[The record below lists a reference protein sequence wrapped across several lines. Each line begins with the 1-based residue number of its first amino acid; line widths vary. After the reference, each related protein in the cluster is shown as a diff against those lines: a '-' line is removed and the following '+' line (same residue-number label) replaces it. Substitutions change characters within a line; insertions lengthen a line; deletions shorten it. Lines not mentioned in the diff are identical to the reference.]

1 MTGALPGSEIDPF
14 FDYKNGAA
22 TSLNVDAN
30 KSFDEIRKE
39 CIWKWN
45 TAARLFKKNLLLP
58 KRKLRNGSYINSHQ
72 WASQYYSMP
81 CP

>member
-14 FDYKNGAA
+14 FDYKNGVA

-39 CIWKWN
+39 CIWKLN
-45 TAARLFKKNLLLP
+45 TAARLFKKESPTPEEKSEEWEL
-58 KRKLRNGSYINSHQ
+58 
-72 WASQYYSMP
+72 
-81 CP
+81 